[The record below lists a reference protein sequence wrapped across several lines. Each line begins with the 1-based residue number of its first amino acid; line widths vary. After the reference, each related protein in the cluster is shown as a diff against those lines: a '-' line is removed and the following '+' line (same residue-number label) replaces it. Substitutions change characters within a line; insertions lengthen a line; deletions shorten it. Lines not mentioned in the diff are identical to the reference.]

1 MVVGFIGLGRM
12 GELMSA
18 NLARA
23 GFALQSWDKAKA
35 GNRAS
40 AREAASSADVLITMV
55 PDGKAVES
63 AVTAALPGLKRGAV
77 VVDMSSSDPAT
88 TRKLARMLAA
98 KGVAMVD
105 APVSGAVAKARDGTL
120 AIMVGG
126 NEADIARVRPVLE
139 KLGTEI
145 FHCGAL
151 GAGHATKALNNYLGA
166 AGTIAGFEALLIGK
180 AFGLEPTTL
189 VDVINASTG
198 KNSTTERKIPQQIL
212 TKAFASGFKLALM
225 AKDVGIAARLAQDT
239 QVPAPY
245 LKQTLKH
252 WRDAE
257 RALPAGA
264 DHTEIYKYL
273 ERLTRRRAPP
283 RRRPA
288 PSRGA
293 ASRRSRSR
301 PPRRRST

>member
-23 GFALQSWDKAKA
+23 GFEIQTWDKANK
-35 GNRAS
+35 GNRSS
-40 AREAASSADVLITMV
+40 ARDAAAGADVLITMV
-55 PDGKAVES
+55 PDGKAVAD
-63 AVTAALPGLKRGAV
+63 AVTAALPGLQRGAV

-98 KGVAMVD
+98 KGIAMVD

-120 AIMVGG
+120 SIMVGG
-126 NEADIARVRPVLE
+126 NEADISRVRPVLE
-139 KLGTEI
+139 KMGSEI
-145 FHCGAL
+145 FHCGEL

-166 AGTIAGFEALLIGK
+166 AGTLAGFEALLIGK
-180 AFGLEPTTL
+180 AFGLDPKTL

-198 KNSTTERKIPQQIL
+198 KNSTTERKIPQQIF

-225 AKDVGIAARLAQDT
+225 SKDVGIAARLSQDT
-239 QVPAPY
+239 GVPAPY

-257 RALPAGA
+257 RSLPAGA

-273 ERLTRRRAPP
+273 ERLRRRRAPP
-283 RRRPA
+283 RRTRA

-293 ASRRSRSR
+293 GARRSRSR
-301 PPRRRST
+301 PRRRRST

>member
-12 GELMSA
+12 GGLMSA

-23 GFALQSWDKAKA
+23 GFRVQTWDKSMQ
-35 GNRAS
+35 GNRPS
-40 AREAASSADVLITMV
+40 ARDAAAGADILVTMV
-55 PDGKAVES
+55 PDGKAVAD
-63 AVTAALPGLKRGAV
+63 AVAAALPGLKRGAV

-88 TRKLARMLAA
+88 TRRLSRLLGAR
-98 KGVAMVD
+98 GIAMVD
-105 APVSGAVAKARDGTL
+105 APVSGAVTKARDGTL

-126 NEADIARVRPVLE
+126 KEADIARVRPVLE
-139 KLGTEI
+139 KMGTEI
-145 FHCGAL
+145 FHCGGI

-180 AFGLEPTTL
+180 AFGLDPKTL

-198 KNSTTERKIPQQIL
+198 RNSTTERKIPQQIL

-225 AKDVGIAARLAQDT
+225 AKDVGIAARLSRDT
-239 QVPAPY
+239 RVPAPY
-245 LKQTLKH
+245 LRQTLKH
-252 WRDAE
+252 WREAE

-273 ERLTRRRAPP
+273 ERLRRRRAPP
-283 RRRPA
+283 RRKPA
-288 PSRGA
+288 PTRGA
-293 ASRRSRSR
+293 GAPRSRSR
-301 PPRRRST
+301 PRRRRST

>member
-23 GFALQSWDKAKA
+23 GFQLQSWDKVKP

-40 AREAASSADVLITMV
+40 AREAANGADVLITMV
-55 PDGKAVES
+55 PDGRAVAA
-63 AVTAALPGLKRGAV
+63 AVKAALPGLKRGAV

-139 KLGTEI
+139 RMGTEI
-145 FHCGAL
+145 FHCGEL

-180 AFGLEPTTL
+180 AFGLDPKTL

-198 KNSTTERKIPQQIL
+198 KNSTTERKIPQQIF
-212 TKAFASGFKLALM
+212 TNAFASGFKLALM
-225 AKDVGIAARLAQDT
+225 SKDVGIAARLAQDT
-239 QVPAPY
+239 RVPSPY
-245 LKQTLKH
+245 LRQTLKH

-264 DHTEIYKYL
+264 DHTEMYKYL
-273 ERLTRRRAPP
+273 QSLGRRQ
-283 RRRPA
+283 PA
-288 PSRGA
+288 PHAPKTGR
-293 ASRRSRSR
+293 
-301 PPRRRST
+301 

>member
-23 GFALQSWDKAKA
+23 GFKVQTWDKAKK
-35 GNRAS
+35 GNCPS
-40 AREAASSADVLITMV
+40 ARDAAAGADVLITMV
-55 PDGKAVES
+55 PDGKAVAD
-63 AVTAALPGLKRGAV
+63 AVMAALPGLKRRAV

-88 TRKLARMLAA
+88 TRKLARLLAA
-98 KGVAMVD
+98 KGIAMVD

-126 NEADIARVRPVLE
+126 NEADIAAVRPVLE

-145 FHCGAL
+145 FHCGEL

-180 AFGLEPTTL
+180 AFGLDPQRL
-189 VDVINASTG
+189 MDVINASTG
-198 KNSTTERKIPQQIL
+198 KNSTTERKIPQQIFS
-212 TKAFASGFKLALM
+212 KAFASGFKLSLM
-225 AKDVGIAARLAQDT
+225 SKDVGIAARLSDDT
-239 QVPAPY
+239 GVPAPY

-293 ASRRSRSR
+293 GAPRSRSR

>member
-23 GFALQSWDKAKA
+23 GFQLQTWDKVKP

-40 AREAASSADVLITMV
+40 AREAAAGADVLITMV

-88 TRKLARMLAA
+88 TKRLAKKLAAR
-98 KGVAMVD
+98 GVAMVD

-126 NEADIARVRPVLE
+126 RKQDIARVRPVLARM
-139 KLGTEI
+139 GTQI
-145 FHCGAL
+145 FACGGI

-166 AGTIAGFEALLIGK
+166 AGTIAGFEALLIGT
-180 AFGLEPTTL
+180 AFGLDPKTL

-198 KNSTTERKIPQQIL
+198 KNSTTERKIPQQIF
-212 TKAFASGFKLALM
+212 TRAFASGFKLALM
-225 AKDVGIAARLAQDT
+225 AKDVGIAAQLSEDT
-239 QVPAPY
+239 RVPAPY
-245 LKQTLKH
+245 LKQTRKH

-273 ERLTRRRAPP
+273 QSLRRRH
-283 RRRPA
+283 PA
-288 PSRGA
+288 PRAPKAG
-293 ASRRSRSR
+293 R
-301 PPRRRST
+301 